1 MYLKRSRLLPL
12 VLILAGWVS
21 AAEQEKPL
29 FTFGVVADIQYADK
43 DTSGARR
50 YRESV
55 PKLAGAV
62 AEWSK
67 QDLAFVVELGD
78 IVDGRGAETGKDLA
92 KVLETLKPLGVPLHH
107 VLGNHDVAALGHDAA
122 VQALGL
128 GKPYYDF
135 AQNGWRFVVLDG
147 MGLSLGGWPAE
158 SERLKAA
165 KAYLQANQKG
175 NRPELVQ
182 WNGAIDDEQKKW
194 LEETLA
200 KAAKDGERVVVFCHH
215 PALPEA
221 TGGGAMLWNHDE
233 IVKVLEACPAV
244 VAYVAGHEHR
254 GGYAFRNGIHHVTLQ
269 GLVESPADGTA
280 FGVVS
285 VYADKLA
292 IRGFGALSN
301 RTLKAREAPS
311 GAAAQAA
318 EAKAK

>member
-1 MYLKRSRLLPL
+1 MYRKLSPLLPL
-12 VLILAGWVS
+12 VLLLAGWVS

-29 FTFGVVADIQYADK
+29 VTFGVVADVQYADK

-62 AEWSK
+62 AEWTK
-67 QDLAFVVELGD
+67 EGLAFVVELGD
-78 IVDGRGAETGKDLA
+78 LTDDRGPQTEKDVA
-92 KVLETLKPLGVPLHH
+92 KVLETLKSLRAPLYH
-107 VLGNHDVAALGHDAA
+107 VLGNHGLPSLGREKLL
-122 VQALGL
+122 QALGL
-128 GKPYYDF
+128 PKPYYDF
-135 AQNGWRFVVLDG
+135 AQGGWRFVVLDG

-194 LEETLA
+194 LEEALA

-221 TGGGAMLWNHDE
+221 TGRGAMLWNHDE
-233 IVKVLEACPAV
+233 IVKILEACPAV

-285 VYADKLA
+285 VYADKLVV
-292 IRGFGALSN
+292 RGFGALSN

-311 GAAAQAA
+311 GQPA
-318 EAKAK
+318 EAKAR